1 MPASN
6 SPMNFPG
13 MRHGPLSMRPKLPVG
28 PMFGSLPEG
37 PPQMTSTPPQIPMP
51 PPGSPM
57 APVPSA
63 QNHSYGGGLADR
75 AKRPVGRSM
84 YDLNRVAQQMYRQ
97 TKDPR
102 MLLQMDWRNRSYP
115 EGPMMTPSV
124 PSAPAPMQ
132 PQGHFMP
139 GFNGSQIY
147 IPADNPNAV
156 DSSPMMPPPMPG
168 GTGMPRS
175 QEEPPPMGSDA
186 LVPQPPAPIPGG
198 PFPFPMLPAAR
209 LPDGRLDI
217 SKPLPMPTLGGG
229 VGLPQMTFDNK
240 NPVPLIPTPQ
250 QVQQFGLKPDFG
262 KPQTYNGKQYPTF
275 SAPDPEK
282 QTRWETREFA
292 GPMIKNPI
300 TGKMEPG
307 PTIQRQ
313 VNPFTGEVRDLQSP
327 QGGAPSQAVPST
339 GGGYFDTL
347 VKPPAQAAVQTGQM
361 PNVAY
366 ANDLPVMTKDEAVKH
381 YQRTGD
387 DSALRR
393 HFAENPSQKVQ
404 QLNREAAVWKQ
415 IGQNLDTQSATMEQV
430 QAALKNREAYIAKH
444 NVNGPMGEG
453 AHALDWE
460 KKNPKL
466 AALIAQPPSNAD
478 NRKLLNYA
486 NQLNAQ
492 TMGGKAPDPMMPSLS
507 ELMAQKP
514 PPLYPTPSEFDQQP
528 GPYLIKQGAKLT
540 GEALGTM
547 GKGAGQWFYD
557 TYLSD
562 KANYR

>member
-132 PQGHFMP
+132 PQGHFVP

-175 QEEPPPMGSDA
+175 QDEPPPMGSAA
-186 LVPQPPAPIPGG
+186 LVPPSPAPMPGG

-209 LPDGRLDI
+209 LPDGMLPP
-217 SKPLPMPTLGGG
+217 STLMGGTGLPLPPAFQTQN
-229 VGLPQMTFDNK
+229 VGPWQMLTQNTPEGPKVLDKRIPETVKPVLTNEQQRKIREAGFEHTGEFDAQGI
-240 NPVPLIPTPQ
+240 PV
-250 QVQQFGLKPDFG
+250 LKPA
-262 KPQTYNGKQYPTF
+262 N
-275 SAPDPEK
+275 
-282 QTRWETREFA
+282 TRWQLYDA
-292 GPMIKNPI
+292 PGPKVPHPYIKDLMIDGPPVKRQVDPI
-300 TGKMEPG
+300 TGE
-307 PTIQRQ
+307 T
-313 VNPFTGEVRDLQSP
+313 RDLIPEGTQRGNAVHAPTPEAAQSP
-327 QGGAPSQAVPST
+327 SWLNWLKDKTKPS
-339 GGGYFDTL
+339 
-347 VKPPAQAAVQTGQM
+347 
-361 PNVAY
+361 
-366 ANDLPVMTKDEAVKH
+366 
-381 YQRTGD
+381 
-387 DSALRR
+387 
-393 HFAENPSQKVQ
+393 
-404 QLNREAAVWKQ
+404 
-415 IGQNLDTQSATMEQV
+415 
-430 QAALKNREAYIAKH
+430 
-444 NVNGPMGEG
+444 
-453 AHALDWE
+453 
-460 KKNPKL
+460 
-466 AALIAQPPSNAD
+466 
-478 NRKLLNYA
+478 
-486 NQLNAQ
+486 
-492 TMGGKAPDPMMPSLS
+492 
-507 ELMAQKP
+507 
-514 PPLYPTPSEFDQQP
+514 
-528 GPYLIKQGAKLT
+528 
-540 GEALGTM
+540 
-547 GKGAGQWFYD
+547 
-557 TYLSD
+557 
-562 KANYR
+562 